1 MCSVCVCVC
10 VVIIETVLVN
20 IAPEQMHLQ
29 VILRSTRTH
38 QISIR
43 LRATNGSISL
53 TKLNSLISWGKN
65 DSVRYS
71 ILCEFKILTN
81 VMGIASQSAF
91 NASLYGHSNLRVA
104 HTVYYRRIETCCLC
118 TVITF
123 LLIINPYSHI
133 QWRNNLIRLKQ
144 HREEKTNQYQ
154 FRCKPHAQ

>member
-1 MCSVCVCVC
+1 MKVAGVFSVCVCVI
-10 VVIIETVLVN
+10 IIETVLVN

-29 VILRSTRTH
+29 VIFRSTRTH

-65 DSVRYS
+65 DSVRCS

-91 NASLYGHSNLRVA
+91 NASLYGHSNL
-104 HTVYYRRIETCCLC
+104 
-118 TVITF
+118 
-123 LLIINPYSHI
+123 
-133 QWRNNLIRLKQ
+133 
-144 HREEKTNQYQ
+144 
-154 FRCKPHAQ
+154 